1 MNTKDLP
8 RIAIV
13 KRKTVEVDYDFS
25 WDQKKAVVRENNLVT
40 RKIKEIKEVF
50 YLRWYEHYLRP
61 CLETLPS

>member
-13 KRKTVEVDYDFS
+13 KRKIVEADYDFN
-25 WDQKKAVVRENNLVT
+25 WDQKKAVVRENNLIT

-61 CLETLPS
+61 CFETLPS